1 LARCLREHLSKTPS
15 QMHNIQ
21 TNPSRLTGDTA
32 SILAIYGAR
41 TTWPSGFQI
50 YQKGTV
56 ADGISVVIRG
66 HVILRNKIRA
76 GRSFVPAIVIPGE
89 TFGVEGITHD
99 TVYVTDAY
107 AADDTET
114 LHVSGPRFRA
124 FVRENP
130 GTALEV
136 IAQLMSERGHLLDR
150 LHSMASQNVEQRLIS
165 ALGRLAAD
173 KSFLTP
179 DRKLRLELKH
189 HRLLCEMVGATRES
203 IALALGR
210 LVGSGVATRRGMS
223 FVIAPSKLAEHISLE
238 AATTDR
244 ETSLVE
250 GSLQH

>member
-1 LARCLREHLSKTPS
+1 
-15 QMHNIQ
+15 MHTIR
-21 TNPSRLTGDTA
+21 TTPSRLAGDTA
-32 SILAIYGAR
+32 TILAAYGAR

-50 YQKGTV
+50 YQKGSA
-56 ADGISVVIRG
+56 ADGLSVVIKG
-66 HVILRNKIRA
+66 HVILRNKIRS

-89 TFGVEGITHD
+89 TFGVEGITTD
-99 TVYVTDAY
+99 AVYVTDAY

-114 LHVSGPRFRA
+114 LHISSPRFRA

-136 IAQLMSERGHLLDR
+136 MAQLMSERGHLLER

-165 ALGRLAAD
+165 ALERLAAD
-173 KSFLTP
+173 RSFLTP
-179 DRKLRLELKH
+179 ERKLRLELKH

-210 LVGSGVATRRGMS
+210 LVGSGVATRRGMA

-238 AATTDR
+238 AATADR

-250 GSLQH
+250 ESLQH

>member
-1 LARCLREHLSKTPS
+1 MHTIRTTPS
-15 QMHNIQ
+15 
-21 TNPSRLTGDTA
+21 RVAGDTA
-32 SILAIYGAR
+32 TILAAYGAR

-50 YQKGTV
+50 YQKGSA
-56 ADGISVVIRG
+56 ADGLSVVIKG
-66 HVILRNKIRA
+66 HVILRNKIRS

-89 TFGVEGITHD
+89 TFGVEGITND
-99 TVYVTDAY
+99 AVYVTDAY

-114 LHVSGPRFRA
+114 LHISSPRFRA

-136 IAQLMSERGHLLDR
+136 MAQLMSERGHLLER

-165 ALGRLAAD
+165 ALERLAAD
-173 KSFLTP
+173 RSFLTP
-179 DRKLRLELKH
+179 ERKLRLELKH

-210 LVGSGVATRRGMS
+210 LVGSGVATRRGMA

-238 AATTDR
+238 AATADR

-250 GSLQH
+250 ESLQH

>member
-1 LARCLREHLSKTPS
+1 
-15 QMHNIQ
+15 MH
-21 TNPSRLTGDTA
+21 TAFRHSTRLGGDTA
-32 SILAIYGAR
+32 TVLAGYGAR

-50 YQKGTV
+50 YQKGAP
-56 ADGISVVIRG
+56 ADGISLVIRG

-89 TFGVEGITHD
+89 TFGVEGITHEAS
-99 TVYVTDAY
+99 YVTDAY

-114 LHVSGPRFRA
+114 LHINGARFRA

-130 GTALEV
+130 GVALDV
-136 IAQLMSERGHLLDR
+136 MAQLMNERSLLLER

-165 ALGRLAAD
+165 AIERLAAD
-173 KSFLTP
+173 RSFLTP
-179 DRKLRLELKH
+179 DGRLRLELKH

-210 LVGSGVATRRGMS
+210 LVGAGVAIRRGMS

-238 AATTDR
+238 AATAER
-244 ETSLVE
+244 ELPLAQE
-250 GSLQH
+250 SLQH

>member
-1 LARCLREHLSKTPS
+1 
-15 QMHNIQ
+15 MHTIR
-21 TNPSRLTGDTA
+21 TTPSRLAGDTA
-32 SILAIYGAR
+32 TILAAYGAR

-50 YQKGTV
+50 YQKGSA
-56 ADGISVVIRG
+56 ADGLSVVIKG
-66 HVILRNKIRA
+66 HVILRNKIRS

-89 TFGVEGITHD
+89 TFGVEGITND
-99 TVYVTDAY
+99 AVYVTDAY

-114 LHVSGPRFRA
+114 LHISSPRFRA

-136 IAQLMSERGHLLDR
+136 MAQLMSERGHLLER

-165 ALGRLAAD
+165 ALERLAAD
-173 KSFLTP
+173 RSFLTP
-179 DRKLRLELKH
+179 ERKLRLELKH

-210 LVGSGVATRRGMS
+210 LVGSGVATRRGMA

-238 AATTDR
+238 AATADR

-250 GSLQH
+250 ESLQH